1 MLIFSVEG
9 RGTMKEIFLAGRV
22 LLGGYFL
29 LSGAHHFTNATAMA
43 EQVAR
48 HGIPLPTAAVLLAGL
63 LLIVG
68 GVTLLLGVAPRIGV
82 AALALFLVPVTLTMH
97 AFWHEE
103 GMRRA
108 IDLINFMKNFGLL
121 GAVLMLVAVP
131 EPWPYSVRV
140 GWHLRR
146 HARV

>member
-1 MLIFSVEG
+1 
-9 RGTMKEIFLAGRV
+9 MKEIFLAGRV

>member
-1 MLIFSVEG
+1 
-9 RGTMKEIFLAGRV
+9 MKEIFLAGRV
-22 LLGGYFL
+22 LLGGFFL
-29 LSGAHHFTNATAMA
+29 LSGAHHFTSATAMA

-48 HGIPLPTAAVLLAGL
+48 HGIPLPMAAVLVAGL

-108 IDLINFMKNFGLL
+108 IDLVNFMKNFGLL
-121 GAVLMLVAVP
+121 GAVMMLVAVP
-131 EPWPYSVRV
+131 EPWPYSVHVR
-140 GWHLRR
+140 GYLRR
-146 HARV
+146 HASV